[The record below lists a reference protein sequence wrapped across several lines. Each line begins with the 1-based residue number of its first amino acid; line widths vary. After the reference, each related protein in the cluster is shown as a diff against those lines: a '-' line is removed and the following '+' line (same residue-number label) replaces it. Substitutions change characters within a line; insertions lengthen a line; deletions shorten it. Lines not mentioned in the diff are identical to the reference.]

1 MYHLNDDAEGKPWN
15 TAGVFVPLTGDAE
28 SMREV
33 GSQLTF
39 IPGTRHAQ
47 SAHITLQRFAGG
59 VAEIT
64 MRPRFHWYMKGV
76 GYGHPGVWPRGRY
89 HGGPAQ
95 LFEEYS
101 LSQVDDAMN
110 LHIQAICDVSMEGLG
125 ARQGKGVL
133 EQLILG
139 PHTPSGFTELLD
151 MAP

>member
-1 MYHLNDDAEGKPWN
+1 MPRANPGI
-15 TAGVFVPLTGDAE
+15 PLGFLCHNGDAE

-76 GYGHPGVWPRGRY
+76 GYGHPEFGHGRY

-101 LSQVDDAMN
+101 SRK
-110 LHIQAICDVSMEGLG
+110 STT
-125 ARQGKGVL
+125 R
-133 EQLILG
+133 
-139 PHTPSGFTELLD
+139 
-151 MAP
+151 